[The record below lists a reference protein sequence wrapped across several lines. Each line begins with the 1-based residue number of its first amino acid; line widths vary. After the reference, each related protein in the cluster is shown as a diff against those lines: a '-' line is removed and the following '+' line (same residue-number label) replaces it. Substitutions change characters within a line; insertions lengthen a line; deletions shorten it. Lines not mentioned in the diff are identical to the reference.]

1 MSLAVVVVVIYL
13 DTLIFINT
21 VIDYLILSLSLRIVR
36 YQAPLF
42 RVIISALI
50 GGFSSVYILVEGSN
64 FLLDILFKFL
74 SSLLIILITLGFCK
88 IKVFLKLLFVFFGL
102 TLLYCGGLL
111 FICENK
117 SGLPVYEENLTG
129 YFDIPIIYIILFTA
143 VFYSF
148 MWAFAKVRRK
158 DISSMFCLVEIFID
172 DNSIKVNA
180 MIDTGNSLE
189 DPISSSPVIII
200 DKEKYKS
207 LFSKI
212 NNIDLQRR
220 KRVIP
225 IKTVGNTGLLN
236 AVRCDRLKITLDGK
250 RYEYQNVIVAESLTD
265 LDSNTQAILP
275 AYILET
281 NNPRTQI
288 GE

>member
-129 YFDIPIIYIILFTA
+129 YFDVPIIYIILFTA

>member
-36 YQAPLF
+36 CQAPLF
-42 RVIISALI
+42 WVIISALI

-74 SSLLIILITLGFCK
+74 SSLLIILLTLGFCK

-111 FICENK
+111 FVCENK

-148 MWAFAKVRRK
+148 MWVFAKVRRK

-180 MIDTGNSLE
+180 IIDTGNSLE

-200 DKEKYKS
+200 DKEKYKL

-225 IKTVGNTGLLN
+225 IKTVGNAGLLN